1 MLFLLTLTH
10 SRLVSPTVPLPL
22 RRNIPANGK
31 DAVVA
36 ALLLAILAFTSPVP
50 PRDSTEMPLS
60 PKLLI
65 ALLLISTV
73 IFPSPSETTQT
84 AMNTLPVGLAL
95 IDGLL
100 RM

>member
-1 MLFLLTLTH
+1 MLLLLTLTH

-50 PRDSTEMPLS
+50 ARDSTEIPLS
-60 PKLLI
+60 PKLLTV
-65 ALLLISTV
+65 LLLMSVV
-73 IFPSPSETTQT
+73 IFPSPSDTTHT
-84 AMNTLPVGLAL
+84 AMVAAAALAMMV
-95 IDGLL
+95 LL